1 MSGGRRLVHSRQI
14 TFQGYERDDGLF
26 EVEGRLLDTKADDF
40 LQPANGRVVPAG
52 TPIHRM
58 TVVLVVDQGMTIR
71 EVRTE
76 MLDYPYPTCPGG
88 GDTLQAMVGATI
100 GPGWTP
106 EVRRRLPACDT
117 CSHLR
122 EILTPM
128 ATAVYQT
135 MVERLRDS
143 FDARD
148 AAGRPRKLDSC
159 HAYGAGRA
167 LAASLWPEHARP
179 PVQD

>member
-1 MSGGRRLVHSRQI
+1 MSGSRRLVHSRHI
-14 TFQGYERDDGLF
+14 TFHGFARDDGLF
-26 EVEGRLLDTKADDF
+26 EVEGRLLDTKAEDF
-40 LQPANGRVVPAG
+40 RQPADGRLVPAG

-58 TVVLVVDQGMTIR
+58 TVVLVVDTTMTIR

-88 GDTLQAMVGATI
+88 GDTLQALVGATI

-135 MVERLRDS
+135 MVDHLRDD

-148 AAGRPRKLDSC
+148 ATGRPRKLDSC
-159 HAYGAGRA
+159 HAYGAGRS
-167 LAASLWPEHARP
+167 LAARLWPAFAVP
-179 PVQD
+179 PGD

>member
-1 MSGGRRLVHSRQI
+1 MSGGRTLIHSRQI

-26 EVEGRLLDTKADDF
+26 EVEGRLLDTKAGDF
-40 LQPANGRVVPAG
+40 VQPADGRLVPAG

-58 TVVLVVDQGMTIR
+58 TVVLVVDRAMTIR
-71 EVRTE
+71 AVRTE
-76 MLDYPYPTCPGG
+76 MLDYPYATCPGG
-88 GDTLQAMVGATI
+88 GDTLQGLVGVTI

-135 MVERLRDS
+135 MVGRVPDS
-143 FDARD
+143 LDARD
-148 AAGRPRKLDSC
+148 AAGRPRRLDSC

-167 LAASLWPEHARP
+167 LAARLWPEHAVTP
-179 PVQD
+179 ED